1 MNGKIAV
8 SVLIPVYN
16 TAATLEKCLNSVIG
30 QTMKEIEIICVDDGS
45 NEETKAELAR
55 CAALDARIRVL
66 THEKNEGALA
76 ARKHLIEAARGEY
89 TMFLD
94 SDDEFYPQA
103 CESAYE
109 AAKKNGADIA
119 QFGTEIVSTRQL
131 PQWRIEETENFC
143 RPYCGVL
150 RGKDILYG
158 CFRKKDRKF
167 AYSLWNKIYK
177 TSVIQKTLPFFPA
190 AHCSVSE
197 DLFIN
202 FIVCTY
208 SKCYFGMPK
217 PLIRYSLGAGIT
229 TEADIWKIKDY
240 KNYARQSCIFSA
252 LKSFIDIQKPS
263 IPGIAELL
271 QRAEEDAVQ
280 GIIVSFIQTCPIAE
294 GAAVFDILAESFAV
308 KTLVE
313 AVVSE
318 YGTEKSGRLAE
329 LVCGARCLAPKRGE
343 IRRVGFFYHRMYNG
357 GVERV
362 LSELIPL
369 FLQWGYETALFIE
382 EESALDYALPPA
394 CRKYKIPSSK
404 YIDRSQYRAHA
415 EGLLRALKESGCD
428 VLLYQATMSPWFLYD
443 MLLAKAAGVF
453 VVGTMHELVSLPLI
467 RDSER
472 GIFAARQRVMK
483 LADGVQTLVRSDAAY
498 LRAIGCN
505 ARYISNPVSAA
516 VPAGEPSGQNV
527 VWVGRLE
534 EKQKRPEHAIRI
546 MEKVVRVLP
555 RAHMYIVGTAECEE
569 ENARYRSLIRARKLE
584 ANITMCGFC
593 KDPGE
598 FYRKSRLLLMTSA
611 YETWG
616 MVLCEAM
623 CRGLPVVC
631 YEMPYL
637 ETLRDNRGCVCVEQ
651 ESVAQAADAVVR
663 ILKDETLW
671 KQLSEASAEKGAE
684 LAAADLCGAWG
695 KLFQSLRE
703 PREQTNE
710 NLRCGLE
717 TFLNFYD
724 IGRSGNVCE
733 NSISGSPPPRQP
745 LFKKAALYW
754 VENGTFAL
762 IRRGMLYIYRK
773 FRKK

>member
-55 CAALDARIRVL
+55 CAARDARIRVL

-119 QFGTEIVSTRQL
+119 QFGTEIVFQTQL
-131 PQWRIEETENFC
+131 SEAERRE
-143 RPYCGVL
+143 VL
-150 RGKDILYG
+150 HVASVYAGILKGKEVFLS
-158 CFRKKDRKF
+158 CFR
-167 AYSLWNKIYK
+167 YGSGEYGWNLWNKIFK
-177 TSVIQKTLPFFPA
+177 TELLRRVAAYLPEKNCTMYDDFAIYFIA
-190 AHCSVSE
+190 A
-197 DLFIN
+197 FYAKN
-202 FIVCTY
+202 YYGF
-208 SKCYFGMPK
+208 KK
-217 PLIRYSLGAGIT
+217 PLIRYSFGNGVSGSQKWTRAPHYQKSLDRKIVCDCI
-229 TEADIWKIKDY
+229 EAFLEKETPV
-240 KNYARQSCIFSA
+240 
-252 LKSFIDIQKPS
+252 KSFYREEFIAWERWMLVGVLQK
-263 IPGIAELL
+263 
-271 QRAEEDAVQ
+271 
-280 GIIVSFIQTCPIAE
+280 FINECSLADGPQ
-294 GAAVFDILAESFAV
+294 VFDLLCNAYSANRILTEI
-308 KTLVE
+308 
-313 AVVSE
+313 VSE

-329 LVCGARCLAPKRGE
+329 LVCGARCLAPKRGA

-703 PREQTNE
+703 PRERTNE